1 MGSINI
7 LSTSYQFR
15 PGQILV
21 PNSER
26 QLSHQ
31 VFLGFQNYIYSTF
44 TSTTKRGLLWTCWHI
59 KKSKILNFHRYR
71 TIRVMRMNGQSW
83 VFQHRRQKQGWR
95 GVLTS
100 AAGTRG
106 QPCRR
111 AASAT
116 RAPQGSTQSM
126 VYKQTHQLPLLPLPR
141 PTLSVSSH
149 SFSPSPLSMPQ
160 DYLGRQRYSLNQS
173 FPIQRWASLKKAG
186 REFSIL
192 AKNKWIPITCI

>member
-26 QLSHQ
+26 KLSHQ

-100 AAGTRG
+100 AVGTRG

-116 RAPQGSTQSM
+116 REAQPLHAHMGGDHHMEPAPGEGSFLEVSVRAAHTGNPAALGGGPTQ
-126 VYKQTHQLPLLPLPR
+126 R
-141 PTLSVSSH
+141 
-149 SFSPSPLSMPQ
+149 
-160 DYLGRQRYSLNQS
+160 R
-173 FPIQRWASLKKAG
+173 
-186 REFSIL
+186 
-192 AKNKWIPITCI
+192 